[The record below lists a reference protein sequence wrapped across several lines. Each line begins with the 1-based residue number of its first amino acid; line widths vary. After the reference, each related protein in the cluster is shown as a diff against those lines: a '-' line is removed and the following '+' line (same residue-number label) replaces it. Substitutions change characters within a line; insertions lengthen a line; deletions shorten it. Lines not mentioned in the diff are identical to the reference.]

1 MGRSAPVAASRSA
14 ACACR
19 PVRMPSS
26 RYRLVAFHI
35 SFSRFTS
42 IRSMSRRITV
52 PSMLRTLHV
61 HSQAWMAPA
70 SMGQPARWH
79 ASRVVL
85 LGMIW
90 RGCAPMGGR
99 IRSSIASNAFAAPSS
114 SPVSIHSSMAC
125 RRMLASSPGEGRP
138 GVCVGRPWSC
148 VVVVRSP
155 AAGVP
160 RARTRR

>member
-99 IRSSIASNAFAAPSS
+99 IPEHVRMHLAAKTLECFKAFLAVPGNAEWLDEQVATMKAA
-114 SPVSIHSSMAC
+114 
-125 RRMLASSPGEGRP
+125 E
-138 GVCVGRPWSC
+138 
-148 VVVVRSP
+148 
-155 AAGVP
+155 AAAI
-160 RARTRR
+160 RKE